1 MKFIELTTQNFDEYA
16 KQIVDLCDQAVA
28 INEQNNKN
36 GQFYTSTLPELQGY
50 VTSGKDLVVMA
61 IDDNNKVAG
70 AAYINSKVKQNTYS
84 DFTKYFHYSSAYK
97 NAVALSFP
105 DKEKYETFI
114 AKAYLEKILIFT
126 EIAKEIES
134 NSTLN
139 PHSLSFIDL
148 LHNQINN
155 NEFQENNPIRRY
167 ITDRLY
173 EEYEKTKE
181 VDTYTKTAF
190 YSLSDIDKEKF
201 QTLIQGDL
209 DKEKLKES
217 ICAYEVFLFAQK
229 PVFITEPTID
239 MSQYFNAN
247 MNNSMEINTYI
258 VAPEYQSKGL
268 AKTLLYETLRKCMN
282 KYFSNPENNE
292 LYLNTTIHNE
302 NTHSQ
307 RTANLIGLKDYIYI
321 ERTKGINRRVYFKRI
336 TKEEYPQYLQNIAL
350 DLFIQYNTGHP
361 NADWLTIKKRIELQ
375 TAEYAQ
381 RLSLAKSIREKEYY
395 KNKMEELKDRF
406 NTEENKWRR

>member
-1 MKFIELTTQNFDEYA
+1 MKFIELTTQNFVEYA
-16 KQIVDLCDQAVA
+16 QQIVDLCDQAVA

-84 DFTKYFHYSSAYK
+84 DFTKYFHYSLAYK
-97 NAVALSFP
+97 EALALSFP
-105 DKEKYETFI
+105 DHETYETYI
-114 AKAYLEKILIFT
+114 AKAYLEKLLIFT
-126 EIAKEIES
+126 KIAKEVES
-134 NSTLN
+134 NPALN
-139 PHSLSFIDL
+139 PNSLSFINL
-148 LHNQINN
+148 LYDQIRNQN
-155 NEFQENNPIRRY
+155 FQEDNAIRRY

-173 EEYEKTKE
+173 EEYESMNE
-181 VDTYTKTAF
+181 IDTYTKTAF
-190 YSLSDIDKEKF
+190 YSLKDMDKGKL
-201 QTLIQGDL
+201 QALIEEYANKGNL
-209 DKEKLKES
+209 IEN
-217 ICAYEVFLFAQK
+217 IRAYELFLSAQK

-258 VAPEYQSKGL
+258 VSPEYQSQGL
-268 AKTLLYETLRKCMN
+268 AKILLYETLRKCMN
-282 KYFSNPENNE
+282 KYFSDPKHNE

-307 RTANLIGLKDYIYI
+307 RTANLVGMKDYIYI

-350 DLFIQYNTGHP
+350 DLFVQYNAGHP
-361 NADWLTIKKRIELQ
+361 NVDWPTIKKRIELQ

-381 RLSLAKSIREKEYY
+381 RLSLAKSIRDKEYY
-395 KNKMEELKDRF
+395 KNKMEELKNRF
-406 NTEENKWRR
+406 NTEKIQWRR